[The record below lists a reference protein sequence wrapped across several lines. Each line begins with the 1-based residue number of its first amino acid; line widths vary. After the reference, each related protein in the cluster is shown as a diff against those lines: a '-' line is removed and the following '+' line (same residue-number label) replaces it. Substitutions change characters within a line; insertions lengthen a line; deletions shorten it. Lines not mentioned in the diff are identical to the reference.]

1 VGRFE
6 ESVDIIRRCWT
17 GERFSFSG
25 KSIDGVEFDEA
36 WSQRQ
41 IIEVEEQIFSVISR
55 VQLLQN
61 KKASGQRKD
70 LADVAWLESEAP
82 RSNETRRS
90 GFRYSVNQKPS
101 PRLWLST

>member
-1 VGRFE
+1 V
-6 ESVDIIRRCWT
+6 S
-17 GERFSFSG
+17 
-25 KSIDGVEFDEA
+25 KSD
-36 WSQRQ
+36 Q

>member
-1 VGRFE
+1 VAPRCI
-6 ESVDIIRRCWT
+6 DILT
-17 GERFSFSG
+17 
-25 KSIDGVEFDEA
+25 SIDGVEFDEA

-70 LADVAWLESEAP
+70 LADVAWRESEHHEATKPAEAGFVIALTKSQVPGFGCLP
-82 RSNETRRS
+82 RSHPQSRS
-90 GFRYSVNQKPS
+90 G
-101 PRLWLST
+101 